1 MEDQSKPAG
10 PGRNWMKLGVLALA
24 AIPFAVKVVYLMK
37 AWVTSPV
44 DRINIGLYGSL
55 SLLFVSIAVAAKWH
69 WRFLTGNSSTTIKY
83 SRSLRIALIPLVLY
97 VIGLIWSI
105 NALQLIA
112 SVGFLWAIAWALY
125 GRESGFLLAPAAVCA
140 VLAVPGSIYWIS
152 RAGQAF
158 TGETA
163 PAFAPV
169 FTADSQEGYLG
180 RELEPDDAFLR
191 FFRTGEAH
199 QFAYAN
205 ASNTAVSVLSVKVGK
220 DVHEIHPATHCLRS
234 GGWFVESDGPRRVEL
249 PGRAAPLQVTEAIV
263 QKGGARALVWIWYS
277 TDKLSVGSFL
287 RFRQLYSRNE
297 TWHGF
302 QVLTSLDLDNQTLD
316 RKRQELA
323 AFLAGGKGAAHLN

>member
-24 AIPFAVKVVYLMK
+24 AIPFAVKVAYLMK
-37 AWVTSPV
+37 AWVAAPV
-44 DRINIGLYGSL
+44 DRLNIGLYGSL
-55 SLLFVSIAVAAKWH
+55 SLLFVLIAVAAKWH
-69 WRFLTGNSSTTIKY
+69 WRFLTGNSSTTMKY
-83 SRSLRIALIPLVLY
+83 SRSLRIAVIPLVLY

-125 GRESGFLLAPAAVCA
+125 GRESGFMLAPAAVCA
-140 VLAVPGSIYWIS
+140 VLAVPGSIYWVS
-152 RAGQAF
+152 RASQAF
-158 TGETA
+158 TGETSA
-163 PAFAPV
+163 AFAPV
-169 FTADSQEGYLG
+169 FAADSQEGYLG
-180 RELEPDDAFLR
+180 REIEPDDAFLR

-205 ASNTAVSVLSVKVGK
+205 ASNAVSVLSVKVGK

-249 PGRAAPLQVTEAIV
+249 PGRAAPFQVTEAIV

-297 TWHGF
+297 AWHGF
-302 QVLTSLDLDNQTLD
+302 QVMTSLGLEDHSIG

-323 AFLAGGKGAAHLN
+323 AFLARGKGTSHFN